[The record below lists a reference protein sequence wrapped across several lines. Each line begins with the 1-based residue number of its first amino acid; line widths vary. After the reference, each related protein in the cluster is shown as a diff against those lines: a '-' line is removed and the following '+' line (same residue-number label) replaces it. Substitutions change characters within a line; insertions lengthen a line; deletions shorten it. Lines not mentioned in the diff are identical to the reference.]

1 MKEFLIL
8 HYGFVEPTDEIM
20 AAWNEWF
27 EAIGDRV
34 VAMRGVGDGVEIS
47 KTGTT
52 ELPFGRNSL
61 TGYNLIKAE
70 SLEKARQ
77 IAATN
82 PFIDSIRVYEVRSNA
97 Q

>member
-1 MKEFLIL
+1 MKEFLVL
-8 HYGFVEPTDEIM
+8 HYGFIEPTDEIM

-27 EAIGDRV
+27 EAVGERMLAMGG
-34 VAMRGVGDGVEIS
+34 VADGVEIS
-47 KTGTT
+47 KTGIT

-61 TGYNLIKAE
+61 TGYNLIRAE
-70 SLEKARQ
+70 SLEEARQ

-97 Q
+97 